1 MQRLLRRFRVWLI
14 AAMACLL
21 SPAHAYLVCVVSS
34 ERAPAYQEA
43 ADSLTQELVRSGIAR
58 QDIQALSLAEYLDGS
73 VVGQD
78 TRLIVSLGADALRQ
92 VLARNARQAVIAALI
107 PRISFE
113 RLLADSHRKNPANV
127 AALYL
132 DQPFGRQLDL
142 LHMALP
148 SVRRVGV
155 LWGPESVAQQ
165 PLLAT
170 ALQARG
176 LESTERVLAEGGSLI
191 TALRAVLNN
200 TEALLA
206 VADSAVYNP
215 STIANILLTSYRD
228 KTPVMAFS
236 PGYVK
241 AGALLS
247 VHSTAAQAGVQVASM
262 ALHYLQTNT
271 LPASQYPLDFS
282 ISVNE
287 YVAHSLG
294 LSLQAKTLNERLHRL
309 EKKP

>member
-1 MQRLLRRFRVWLI
+1 MSRLRYCFRVWLF
-14 AAMACLL
+14 AGLACLL
-21 SPAHAYLVCVVSS
+21 SPAHAFLVCVVSS
-34 ERAPAYQEA
+34 ERATAYQDA
-43 ADSLTQELVRSGIAR
+43 SDALTQELVRNGIAR
-58 QDIQALSLAEYLDGS
+58 QDIQSLSVAEYLES
-73 VVGQD
+73 AAAVQD
-78 TRLIVSLGADALRQ
+78 TRLIVSLGTDALRQ
-92 VLARNARQAVIAALI
+92 VLAHSARPAVLAALI

-113 RLLADSHRKNPANV
+113 RLLADSHRKSPTNV

-148 SVRRVGV
+148 AVRRVGV

-165 PLLAT
+165 PLLAA
-170 ALQARG
+170 ALQAHG
-176 LESTERVLAEGGSLI
+176 LESTEAVMTEGASLI
-191 TALRAVLNN
+191 TALRATLNN

-206 VADSAVYNP
+206 IADSTVYNP
-215 STIANILLTSYRD
+215 STVANILLASYRD

-247 VHSTAAQAGVQVASM
+247 VHSTATQAGVQMATM
-262 ALHYLQTNT
+262 ALHYLQANA
-271 LPASQYPLDFS
+271 LPTSQYPLDFS

-294 LSLQAKTLNERLHRL
+294 LSLDAKTLTERLHRL

>member
-1 MQRLLRRFRVWLI
+1 MGRLRHYLQVWLF
-14 AAMACLL
+14 ATLACLL

-34 ERAPAYQEA
+34 ERAPAYQDA
-43 ADSLTQELVRSGIAR
+43 ADSLSQELVRNGVAR
-58 QDIQALSLAEYLDGS
+58 QDIQSLSLVDYLEGGAA
-73 VVGQD
+73 VQD
-78 TRLIVSLGADALRQ
+78 TRLIVSLGADAFRQ
-92 VLARNARQAVIAALI
+92 VLAHSSRSVVLAGLI

-127 AALYL
+127 AGLYL

-148 SVRRVGV
+148 AVRRVGV

-165 PLLAT
+165 PLLAS
-170 ALQARG
+170 ALQSRG
-176 LESTERVLAEGGSLI
+176 LESTELVLAEGGSLI
-191 TALRAVLNN
+191 AALRGALNN

-215 STIANILLTSYRD
+215 STISNILLTSYRD

-247 VHSTAAQAGVQVASM
+247 VHSTATQAGVQMATM
-262 ALHYLQTNT
+262 ALHYLQANA
-271 LPASQYPLDFS
+271 LPTSQYPLDFS

-294 LSLQAKTLNERLHRL
+294 LSLDAKNLTDRLRRL